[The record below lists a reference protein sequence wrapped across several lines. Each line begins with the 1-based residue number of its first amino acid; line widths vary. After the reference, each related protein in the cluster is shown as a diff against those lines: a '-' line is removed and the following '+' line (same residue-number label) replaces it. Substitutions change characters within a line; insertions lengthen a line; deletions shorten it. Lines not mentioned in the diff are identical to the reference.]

1 MIHIKEGLVVKILKN
16 HDNAVE
22 VLVNINEK
30 NYKAIAYPL
39 ITGKYL
45 WGTV

>member
-30 NYKAIAYPL
+30 TIRPL
-39 ITGKYL
+39 HILLLQGKYL